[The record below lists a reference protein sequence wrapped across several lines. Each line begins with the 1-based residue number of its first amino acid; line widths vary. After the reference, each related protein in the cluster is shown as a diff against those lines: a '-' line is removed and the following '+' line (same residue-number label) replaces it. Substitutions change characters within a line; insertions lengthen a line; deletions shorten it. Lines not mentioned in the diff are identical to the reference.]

1 MNAVTDRPRLDDW
14 LAERTTEQLAGVLDL
29 RQDVIWGAPLG
40 GLDDLASRLAQPTS
54 VAVAL
59 AGLPL
64 PGMELLHALAALGPR
79 PTLSKAAALL
89 NSADR
94 SPEQQLT
101 AVRSAL
107 THAG

>member
-1 MNAVTDRPRLDDW
+1 M
-14 LAERTTEQLAGVLDL
+14 
-29 RQDVIWGAPLG
+29 G

-94 SPEQQLT
+94 SPEQRLD
-101 AVRSAL
+101 RGAL
-107 THAG
+107 GADHAG